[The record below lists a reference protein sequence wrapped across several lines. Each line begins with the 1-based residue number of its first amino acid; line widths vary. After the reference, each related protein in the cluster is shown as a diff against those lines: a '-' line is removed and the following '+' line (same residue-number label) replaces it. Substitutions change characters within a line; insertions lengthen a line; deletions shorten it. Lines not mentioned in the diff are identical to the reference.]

1 MEKKK
6 VKNLSVYRRR
16 FEEDPSSFNEFQAM
30 DFVKELKNQ
39 GLTDDAIEVGKTFMQ
54 AAPSLSRYIN
64 HYGYALYNK
73 FIKVEDSVIKE
84 KESLFFSILDEIIEL
99 CSQENYSPYET
110 SINRA
115 IKYILNKKPIDYQ
128 KLSDL
133 LDKLDPLLL
142 DDTPFVNAQGK
153 EFESKKEKWY
163 RLKVRAAYEL
173 KQFEKCVEVCNIAFT
188 LNIKWHYSNLNWIK
202 YYRAS
207 SLVELGRYEEAQ
219 NEFLALKGRFNQ
231 VNFETMYK
239 LYLNTDAKNEAYT
252 SLIYEFFV
260 SGYAAENMKIYKHML
275 EMAQDKGVENIVTL
289 VSALIYKLN
298 KENGKEVNVEADIS
312 QYDNDDSSRV
322 YDILYS
328 QLMEHLDLF
337 IERKESRVVFYNEE
351 KEYGSLYV
359 KGENN
364 LFFRQADYIYDE
376 DVQKRDVVA
385 YSVMKTFD
393 NKKQQPTTKAVLMK
407 TLYED
412 VRF

>member
-1 MEKKK
+1 M
-6 VKNLSVYRRR
+6 
-16 FEEDPSSFNEFQAM
+16 
-30 DFVKELKNQ
+30 
-39 GLTDDAIEVGKTFMQ
+39 DDA
-54 AAPSLSRYIN
+54 
-64 HYGYALYNK
+64 
-73 FIKVEDSVIKE
+73 
-84 KESLFFSILDEIIEL
+84 
-99 CSQENYSPYET
+99 
-110 SINRA
+110 
-115 IKYILNKKPIDYQ
+115 
-128 KLSDL
+128 
-133 LDKLDPLLL
+133 
-142 DDTPFVNAQGK
+142 PFVNAQGK

-173 KQFEKCVEVCNIAFT
+173 KQFEKCVEVCNNAFT

-260 SGYAAENMKIYKHML
+260 SGYATENMKIYKHIL
-275 EMAQDKGVENIVTL
+275 EMAQDKGVDNIVTL

-298 KENGKEVNVEADIS
+298 KENGKEVDVEADIS

-328 QLMEHLDLF
+328 QLMEHLNLF

-376 DVQKRDVVA
+376 DVQKRDVVE